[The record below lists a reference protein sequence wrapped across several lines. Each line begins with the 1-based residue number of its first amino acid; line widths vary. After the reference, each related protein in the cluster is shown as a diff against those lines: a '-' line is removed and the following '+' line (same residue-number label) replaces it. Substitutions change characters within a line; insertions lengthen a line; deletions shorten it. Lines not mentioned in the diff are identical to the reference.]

1 MKNYNILGIIFWLI
15 CNCLLANFAI
25 ANEKKFS
32 LSDELIQ
39 KTSNFEKLLKEA
51 HRYHQHLGTKSKP
64 DTYIVGGRLANTE
77 EFPTAVALIEGP
89 GTTFCSGNLIAPNLI
104 ATAGHCALNLFREDT
119 NDFKSLKGRLGAA
132 SASVNLEKIEP
143 AIENLVN
150 DNKHTIHVRILD
162 KNYFDIVE
170 SVAVS
175 SSWLQWNADIAN
187 YYLTGTREI
196 RFNSNSVSD
205 KAIIKLKRSFDEIA
219 IVPMINQKEL
229 ESVGE
234 QQYKKAVQVGYGYI
248 KDPTLI
254 EKAAKNDADAKRQL
268 LDLMDKKYLVE
279 LPVNTVLNISEGWR
293 VGIGKPGKAACYGDS
308 GGPTFVQ
315 LQSGQWRYLASL
327 SKSVSRHGLC
337 GENDQD
343 AWKDTASKQTKQTT
357 DIADVWIR

>member
-1 MKNYNILGIIFWLI
+1 MKSHNIRSAIFGLI
-15 CNCLLANFAI
+15 CYCFFATITI
-25 ANEKKFS
+25 ASESQFS
-32 LSDELIQ
+32 LSEALTK

-51 HRYHQHLGTKSKP
+51 HRFHQQLGTNSKP
-64 DTYIVGGRLANTE
+64 DTYIIGGRQADHN

-89 GTTFCSGNLIAPNLI
+89 GRTFCSGNLIAPNFI

-119 NDFKSLKGRLGAA
+119 NDFKSLKEQLAA
-132 SASVNLEKIEP
+132 TTSPAKLEMLEP
-143 AIENLVN
+143 AIESLVN
-150 DNKHTIHVRILD
+150 DNKRTIHVRIQG

-187 YYLTGTREI
+187 YYLTGVREI

-205 KAIIKLKRSFDEIA
+205 KAIIKLTRSFDEIA
-219 IVPMINQKEL
+219 IVPMISQKEL
-229 ESVGE
+229 DSVGE
-234 QQYKKAVQVGYGYI
+234 QKYKKAIQVGYGYI

-254 EKAAKNDADAKRQL
+254 EKAAENDADAKRQL
-268 LDLMDKKYLVE
+268 FDLMDKKYLVE
-279 LPVNTVLNISEGWR
+279 LPVNTILNISEGWR

-337 GENDQD
+337 GENDQN
-343 AWKDTASKQTKQTT
+343 AWRDSASEQTKQTT
-357 DIADVWIR
+357 DIADVWVR